1 MQNLDQTIKSTNNYI
16 KKFVEKRLDKVK
28 ILPVKKP
35 KPVVCPFC
43 FDFTNYDPPHATCYS
58 LYIEIIKRAYL
69 QDTKNS
75 PPKKSKNCS
84 HLMETNEWTNQNAID
99 LIQFFDRIIFQSC
112 YFDLD
117 NFNGKNWINVD
128 SNNPSELI
136 KLFSDIETM
145 EFVILRY
152 VDNAKEM
159 LYSSCNFDEKEEART
174 DYFYSYLKHKHKP
187 MKNLSQPTLKAI
199 KYYRTEYYKLDFF
212 KAFANKVLKIA
223 GRDWLSSLDPAKYD
237 YRLDFT
243 KSCGRHLGNI
253 HLVNTSE
260 DPGLENIDY
269 RYFLKWLEN
278 AEERLGKKF
287 VKLNYE
293 VKI

>member
-1 MQNLDQTIKSTNNYI
+1 MQNLDQTIKSTNNYL

-28 ILPVKKP
+28 ILPVEEP

-43 FDFTNYDPPHATCYS
+43 YDLTNHSPPYATSYS

-69 QDTKNS
+69 QDTKNP
-75 PPKKSKNCS
+75 PPKKSKNCT
-84 HLMETNEWTNQNAID
+84 HLMERNEWTNQNAVD
-99 LIQFFDRIIFQSC
+99 LLQFFEGVIFQSC
-112 YFDLD
+112 YYDLH

-128 SNNPSELI
+128 SSNPSELI

-152 VDNAKEM
+152 VDSAKEM
-159 LYSSCNFDEKEEART
+159 QYSSCLFDEKEETRT
-174 DYFYSYLKHKHKP
+174 DYFYSDFKHIHNT
-187 MKNLSQPTLKAI
+187 MKNSSQAALEAS
-199 KYYRTEYYKLDFF
+199 KYYRTEYYKLDFL

-237 YRLDFT
+237 HRLDFT

-253 HLVNTSE
+253 HLRNTSE
-260 DPGLENIDY
+260 DPGLENRNY
-269 RYFLKWLEN
+269 RYFLKWLES
-278 AEERLGKKF
+278 AEERLGRKF
-287 VKLNYE
+287 VKRNYE